1 VLRAV
6 KFCFKEKLKRRVDM
20 KKYILL
26 SLSLIIVGSI
36 TAQIKRLPS
45 RFLLPV
51 FANRGRY
58 SKRKNITRGKS
69 PISLK
74 TLVNKNKVPK
84 IVNGVLDLRR
94 QGLTS
99 LAGLNNVDSVQS
111 ARVIDLRHNDIVNVY
126 PGAFPSKVMVVNLNY
141 NSIKTLKK
149 GAFSNLGQLHS
160 VLLQFNQIT
169 DVESGAFNNLP
180 NLRLVSLRNNPG
192 FTEAQKERI
201 AADIKKAAPQCEV
214 RF

>member
-1 VLRAV
+1 
-6 KFCFKEKLKRRVDM
+6 M

-26 SLSLIIVGSI
+26 SLSLITVGSV

-45 RFLLPV
+45 RFSLPV
-51 FANRGRY
+51 FAKRGRY
-58 SKRKNITRGKS
+58 SKTKKITRGKS
-69 PISLK
+69 LISVQ

-84 IVNGVLDLRR
+84 VVNGVLDLRR
-94 QGLTS
+94 QNLTS
-99 LAGLNNVDSVQS
+99 LAGLNKVDSVQS
-111 ARVIDLRHNDIVNVY
+111 SRVIDLRHNDIVDVY
-126 PGAFPSKVMVVNLNY
+126 SSAFPSKVMVVNLNY
-141 NSIKTLKK
+141 NSIKTLKR

-169 DVESGAFNNLP
+169 DVELGAFNNLP
-180 NLRLVSLRNNPG
+180 SLRLVSLRNNPG

-201 AADIKKAAPQCEV
+201 VADIKKAAPQCEV